1 MGLLHIT
8 LPTKDVGRT
17 VRFFEETLGWQRIH
31 RAGNIEAKAAW
42 LEIAPGQE
50 AHLLEIPEF
59 EPTPFEREYGRHVA
73 VSAPLTSFPD
83 LKQRL
88 TLHGAELI
96 DPKRATPFERFFF
109 RDPNG
114 YIFEVVEET
123 ARPERQVE

>member
-8 LPTKDVGRT
+8 LPTRDLGRT
-17 VRFFEETLGWQRIH
+17 TRFFEETLGWRRIH
-31 RAGNIEAKAAW
+31 RAGNIDARAAW

-59 EPTPFEREYGRHVA
+59 EVTPYEREYGRHVA
-73 VSAPLTSFPD
+73 ISAPLASFLE
-83 LKQRL
+83 LKKRL
-88 TLHGAELI
+88 QQHGAELI

-114 YIFEVVEET
+114 YIFEVVEEA
-123 ARPERQVE
+123 ARPEREVE

>member
-1 MGLLHIT
+1 MALLHIT
-8 LPTKDVGRT
+8 LPTKDLGRT
-17 VRFFEETLGWQRIH
+17 VRFFEETLGWRRIQ
-31 RAGNIEAKAAW
+31 RAGNIDVRAAW

-59 EPTPFEREYGRHVA
+59 EPTAFEREYGRHVA
-73 VSAPLTSFPD
+73 VSAPLASFSD

-88 TLHGAELI
+88 EQHGAELI
-96 DPKRATPFERFFF
+96 EPKRATPFERFFF

-123 ARPERQVE
+123 AKPERHVE